1 MGQVAP
7 AMPESDCQH
16 EHRVAPV
23 VPSHIVQA
31 TGVLSACRL
40 DKLDK
45 HKRQMGFVPQND
57 IMYR

>member
-1 MGQVAP
+1 MYQLCQPGGQTANMNTVWR
-7 AMPESDCQH
+7 QWRH
-16 EHRVAPV
+16 
-23 VPSHIVQA
+23 HIVVQA
-31 TGVLSACRL
+31 TGVLLTCRL